1 MGGHEVDVLRGG
13 KLCRADEVPLVLPVG
28 VVGAEDH
35 LALAQ
40 VLQGLFN
47 GVVLKHGVIPFPAQK
62 PQRVKKSRVIPEGG
76 GASAWRGWRSFS
88 TYFPRTSV
96 SKFTGS
102 PTRRWARVVTE
113 TVWGM
118 AEMAKDWPSTLATV
132 RLMPSMAMEP
142 FSTT

>member
-1 MGGHEVDVLRGG
+1 MQMRPLPWVAM
-13 KLCRADEVPLVLPVG
+13 KLTFSVVANSAAQMRSPLVLPVG

-76 GASAWRGWRSFS
+76 QGLRLKGLEELFHILSQDIGFQIH
-88 TYFPRTSV
+88 
-96 SKFTGS
+96 
-102 PTRRWARVVTE
+102 RVPHPPVGQGGDRDGVGNGGDGE
-113 TVWGM
+113 GLAVPP
-118 AEMAKDWPSTLATV
+118 WP
-132 RLMPSMAMEP
+132 PSG
-142 FSTT
+142 

>member
-1 MGGHEVDVLRGG
+1 MVDGDGESGLVVVGVPGDHLGELELLDVPIGHGHADEALAVGGHEVDVLRGG

-76 GASAWRGWRSFS
+76 GASA
-88 TYFPRTSV
+88 
-96 SKFTGS
+96 
-102 PTRRWARVVTE
+102 
-113 TVWGM
+113 
-118 AEMAKDWPSTLATV
+118 
-132 RLMPSMAMEP
+132 
-142 FSTT
+142 

>member
-1 MGGHEVDVLRGG
+1 MQMRPLPWVAM
-13 KLCRADEVPLVLPVG
+13 KLTFSVVANSAAQMRSPSFSPVG

-76 GASAWRGWRSFS
+76 GASA
-88 TYFPRTSV
+88 
-96 SKFTGS
+96 
-102 PTRRWARVVTE
+102 
-113 TVWGM
+113 
-118 AEMAKDWPSTLATV
+118 
-132 RLMPSMAMEP
+132 
-142 FSTT
+142 